1 MGKESM
7 ILILEDCATD
17 AELVERELRKG
28 GIAFVANR
36 VETEAGFTEALRK
49 SVPDLVLADYRLG
62 SFDGLNALALLRSSC
77 PDVPFVLISGVAGEE
92 LAIEALT
99 KGAAD
104 YVLKDRIYRLVPA
117 VKQALELAERRRAER
132 AARETERKFFALT
145 ETLPAVVFVHQE
157 GKFLYLNP
165 VAERI
170 LGYSSA
176 ELMAMNF
183 WDVIHPHHRDLVR
196 ARGLARQRGG
206 DVPARYEFPIVTRGG
221 EIRWLDCTATQVE
234 FDGNPAILGSA
245 FDVTDQRRVEE
256 ALRASKERFASFMQ
270 HLPGAS
276 WMKDLAGRYVYAN
289 ETAEKILHTAL
300 GELLGRRD
308 DEIFPAP
315 TAALFQAND
324 RLAAGGKCVESIEPL
339 PQADGLHHS
348 IVRRFPIPGKDGTPV
363 LLGGVAFDITE
374 QLRAEEALRQSERRF
389 RLLVEAVPDF
399 IFRLR
404 EDGAILDFKA
414 PKDADLSAETK
425 AQLGKALLELAPSRL
440 VEPTRYYLEE
450 TLQAGEVHSFE
461 FQFPFRQQMRDFEAR
476 VTVCGA
482 KEVLAIVRD
491 VTERKR
497 LEAEVI
503 EISARERRR
512 IGHDLHDGLG
522 QYLAGIAVK
531 AKLLEED
538 LQSSPHR
545 AAVKKLVGLLN
556 NAVRQARSLAR
567 GLDPV
572 ELESSGLVP
581 ALQILARETEDLF
594 HVSCDL
600 ACVPGAAPVSR
611 FVGLQ
616 LYRIAQEGINNAV
629 KHGRPKRIEIRLAT
643 DPAHVRLR
651 IKDDGRGFRVEAARP
666 AGMGLRIMQYRAHVV
681 GGVLK
686 IDSQLNRGTDI
697 QCLVPLA
704 PRSAQIEAAASTL
717 KECS

>member
-1 MGKESM
+1 M

-145 ETLPAVVFVHQE
+145 
-157 GKFLYLNP
+157 
-165 VAERI
+165 
-170 LGYSSA
+170 

-556 NAVRQARSLAR
+556 NAVGQARSLAR
-567 GLDPV
+567 GLD
-572 ELESSGLVP
+572 
-581 ALQILARETEDLF
+581 
-594 HVSCDL
+594 H
-600 ACVPGAAPVSR
+600 APVDQR
-611 FVGLQ
+611 ARLV
-616 LYRIAQEGINNAV
+616 NA
-629 KHGRPKRIEIRLAT
+629 R
-643 DPAHVRLR
+643 
-651 IKDDGRGFRVEAARP
+651 RVEEHD
-666 AGMGLRIMQYRAHVV
+666 LRSI
-681 GGVLK
+681 G
-686 IDSQLNRGTDI
+686 
-697 QCLVPLA
+697 
-704 PRSAQIEAAASTL
+704 
-717 KECS
+717 